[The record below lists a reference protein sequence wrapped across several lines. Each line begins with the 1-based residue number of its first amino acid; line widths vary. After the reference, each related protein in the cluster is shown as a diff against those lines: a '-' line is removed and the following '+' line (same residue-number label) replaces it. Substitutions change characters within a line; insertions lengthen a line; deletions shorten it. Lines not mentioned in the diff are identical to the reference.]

1 MDYLLKDLNGIFN
14 RFVVEPK
21 SVNLTWEAFVPDGF
35 KLVET
40 DEHKK
45 QRLQKE
51 LQQKKQELSY
61 HENKVQ
67 QLSKSIS
74 EQEAELKSLESNQ

>member
-1 MDYLLKDLNGIFN
+1 MDYFLKDLNGIFN
-14 RFVVEPK
+14 RFIVEPK
-21 SVNLTWEAFVPDGF
+21 SVNLTWDAFVPDGF

>member
-1 MDYLLKDLNGIFN
+1 MDYFLKDLNGIFN
-14 RFVVEPK
+14 RFIVGPK
-21 SVNLTWEAFVPDGF
+21 AINCTWDAFIPEGYT
-35 KLVET
+35 LVET
-40 DEHKK
+40 NEHKRK
-45 QRLQKE
+45 RLEQSLQEAKE
-51 LQQKKQELSY
+51 FLSY